1 MLYGK
6 KKRGRGNPDRDKC
19 PKRETWKKKL
29 FKSKQTH
36 FNECIYKDEN
46 TGAGEMAPNRALVAL
61 AKNDNSIPST
71 HIHSRGSNVLF
82 WAP

>member
-1 MLYGK
+1 MLYGR

-29 FKSKQTH
+29 FKSKQTN

-46 TGAGEMAPNRALVAL
+46 TGAGEMAPN
-61 AKNDNSIPST
+61 
-71 HIHSRGSNVLF
+71 
-82 WAP
+82 